1 MHTLLLLFFAIAGGL
16 ALSGIAANLYRI
28 LARRPKS
35 RAERL
40 FYLGVM
46 AVAGPSVLIDN
57 ATRSFRGRN
66 CSRGAYAFAL
76 GAGLATGDAMR
87 FAAATAALKCM
98 HAGGRA
104 GIPSIRDC
112 LAFMRTNQ

>member
-40 FYLGVM
+40 CYLGIMVI
-46 AVAGPSVLIDN
+46 AGPNVLIDN

-66 CSRGAYAFAL
+66 CSKSAYAFAL
-76 GAGLATGDAMR
+76 GLTAYWSFALGYLVISLDALFQAR
-87 FAAATAALKCM
+87 
-98 HAGGRA
+98 G
-104 GIPSIRDC
+104 
-112 LAFMRTNQ
+112 

>member
-40 FYLGVM
+40 FYLGIM
-46 AVAGPSVLIDN
+46 AIAGPSVLIDN

-66 CSRGAYAFAL
+66 CSKGAYAFAL
-76 GAGLATGDAMR
+76 GL
-87 FAAATAALKCM
+87 TAYWSFVL
-98 HAGGRA
+98 GYLV
-104 GIPSIRDC
+104 ISLDT
-112 LAFMRTNQ
+112 LL